1 MLDEGE
7 VRAFI
12 FSTCCG
18 SKTQICGKL
27 YKDGASDIF
36 ACKIFLWILYTY
48 TIIKNR
54 FLCCPVVPVLRFAS
68 IDFKVKSIEA

>member
-36 ACKIFLWILYTY
+36 AIKIFLWILYTY
-48 TIIKNR
+48 DTLSDQSNFHVHIFNIPYFCNGQ
-54 FLCCPVVPVLRFAS
+54 
-68 IDFKVKSIEA
+68 